1 MKTTTKTTVMKDR
14 KAMLSLLWIFVMF
27 NFTYADILTLYFNNV
42 LQKQAWQLFQSG
54 TVGSVHI
61 TQGFVLLGALLLETA
76 IAMVLLSRVL
86 KYRVNRWANI
96 IVAVIQIV
104 ANVQS
109 LTGPLYWNLYYA
121 LFTAIEI
128 ACLLFIVW
136 YAWTWRQPE
145 GQCSRVVRQVCL
157 SKGRELSELLTR
169 MRTSKLPGHGAVW
182 RMAVRLQ
189 GRYAQEPGGQTF
201 DTT

>member
-1 MKTTTKTTVMKDR
+1 MKTTNKTTEMKDR

-42 LQKQAWQLFQSG
+42 LQKEAWKLFQSG

-61 TQGFVLLGALLLETA
+61 TQGFVLLGAVLLETA

-96 IVAVIQIV
+96 IVGVLQI
-104 ANVQS
+104 AETAWS

-121 LFTAIEI
+121 FSAMNFRN
-128 ACLLFIVW
+128 CLLSYV
-136 YAWTWRQPE
+136 TRQ
-145 GQCSRVVRQVCL
+145 
-157 SKGRELSELLTR
+157 
-169 MRTSKLPGHGAVW
+169 
-182 RMAVRLQ
+182 
-189 GRYAQEPGGQTF
+189 F
-201 DTT
+201 